1 MADHG
6 EVQYAT
12 AEGNDIPSHEAGY
25 SQFVQGTFVG
35 AAAVVNILF
44 GLTIGG
50 VLGHWLPAAFI
61 LVAAVV
67 AGRVTGWARAGRG
80 GLRKRGASRLPLPV
94 KGSSLFGVP

>member
-12 AEGNDIPSHEAGY
+12 AAGNDMPAHETSY
-25 SQFVQGTFVG
+25 SQFVQATFVG
-35 AAAVVNILF
+35 AAAIVNILI
-44 GLTIGG
+44 GLAIGG

-67 AGRVTGWARAGRG
+67 AGGINAWTGSRA
-80 GLRKRGASRLPLPV
+80 V
-94 KGSSLFGVP
+94 SLGMVAISALTLLFNAYS